1 MPEVESDSL
10 PSGPGW
16 VRRRPVQRRSVARFE
31 RMLDACAELLD
42 DVGYD
47 AMTTSEVARR
57 AEVPIGTLYQFFD
70 GKQALARALAERNL
84 ETFLDRLR
92 ASFAASPPG
101 DWADAASSVV
111 AEFVE
116 MKRSTPGFAAIDF
129 GDARAGKLFI
139 LDEERQV
146 ENNEL
151 VAQQLKELA
160 LTDLELPDDP
170 GLDRVLL
177 VAVEA
182 ADGVLRLAFRYSLD
196 GDPDLIA
203 EAETLV
209 RGYLSARLGRIDNEP
224 NTEATGSVTV

>member
-10 PSGPGW
+10 PSGS
-16 VRRRPVQRRSVARFE
+16 VRRRPMQRRSVARFE
-31 RMLDACAELLD
+31 RMLDACAALLD

-57 AEVPIGTLYQFFD
+57 AGVPIGTLYQFFD

-84 ETFLDRLR
+84 EVFLERLHAR
-92 ASFAASPPG
+92 FAASPPG
-101 DWADAASSVV
+101 DWADAASCVV

-116 MKRSTPGFAAIDF
+116 MKRTVPGFAAIDF
-129 GDARAGKLFI
+129 GDARAGKLFM

-146 ENNEL
+146 ENNQL
-151 VAQQLKELA
+151 VAQRLKELA
-160 LTDLELPDDP
+160 LTDLNLPDDP

-182 ADGVLRLAFRYSLD
+182 ADGVLRLAFRHRLD

-209 RGYLSARLGRIDNEP
+209 RGYLSARLGRIDNEQKNEP
-224 NTEATGSVTV
+224 TGGVTV

>member
-1 MPEVESDSL
+1 MPEVETDTLSAGS
-10 PSGPGW
+10 
-16 VRRRPVQRRSVARFE
+16 VRRRPMQRRSVERFE

-57 AEVPIGTLYQFFD
+57 AGVPIGTLYQFFD

-84 ETFLDRLR
+84 DAFLDRLHAR
-92 ASFAASPPG
+92 FAASPAR

-111 AEFVE
+111 AEFVA
-116 MKRSTPGFAAIDF
+116 MKRTVPGFAAIDF
-129 GDARAGKLFI
+129 GDARAGKLFM
-139 LDEERQV
+139 LDADRQV
-146 ENNEL
+146 ENNQL
-151 VAQQLKELA
+151 VAQRLKQLA
-160 LTDLELPDDP
+160 LADLGLPDDP

-182 ADGVLRLAFRYSLD
+182 ADGVLRLAFRFGPD

-203 EAETLV
+203 EAEILV
-209 RGYLSARLGRIDNEP
+209 RGYLTARLG
-224 NTEATGSVTV
+224 